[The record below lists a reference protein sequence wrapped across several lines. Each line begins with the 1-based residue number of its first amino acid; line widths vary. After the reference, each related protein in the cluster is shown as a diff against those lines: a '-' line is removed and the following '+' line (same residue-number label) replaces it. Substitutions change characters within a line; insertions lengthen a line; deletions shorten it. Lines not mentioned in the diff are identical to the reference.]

1 MQKARARGDGEKVA
15 KYKGKIARWQQQ
27 LRDSMGEGE
36 DGLPPG
42 WEKKETDDGRT
53 YYVDKIGEK
62 VSWDLPGCEP
72 PPPSM
77 VEASGNRKS
86 LLIGINYPGS
96 SAELRGCIN
105 DVKRMKAYITSCGF
119 PDDSDSMRVL
129 TDDGCNDG
137 DPTHDAILEGH

>member
-1 MQKARARGDGEKVA
+1 MVFRA
-15 KYKGKIARWQQQ
+15 Q
-27 LRDSMGEGE
+27 
-36 DGLPPG
+36 
-42 WEKKETDDGRT
+42 
-53 YYVDKIGEK
+53 VDKIGEK

-105 DVKRMKAYITSCGF
+105 DVKRMKAYITSY
-119 PDDSDSMRVL
+119 DERVP
-129 TDDGCNDG
+129 GSSG
-137 DPTHDAILEGH
+137 KEG